1 MRKLKFLT
9 TVIIY
14 FTISAFFSDYYQA
27 KIVQAV
33 VLTLFAAF
41 CVIAVG
47 FVCID
52 MAFRPELEKKLLSI
66 EDMSDPTAKNM
77 INVLLTVI
85 LYGCAVSQILSV
97 VLAFFGLGV
106 LLIPKPIIFYASP
119 NGEAWAVEEQGEVV
133 SCQIVSEHD
142 KEVKV
147 LQYNKIQRKIGDS
160 MPDTMPIDLL
170 ELLHY
175 PFCAARL
182 EEFRMDIE
190 ESTRSPYRDSNPPFS
205 SAETSPSTG
214 ESFDGK
220 KGPTD
225 KKSANG
231 ESDEGPSDDDILKK
245 TITLQK
251 DKGLLK
257 RTITEMSGFSTESEY
272 FTPGAHRK
280 PLVGFGDAV

>member
-1 MRKLKFLT
+1 MVNLRELKFLT

-33 VLTLFAAF
+33 VLTLFAV
-41 CVIAVG
+41 CYVIAVG
-47 FVCID
+47 FVSID
-52 MAFRPELEKKLLSI
+52 IAFRPELEKKLLSI
-66 EDMSDPTAKNM
+66 EDMSDPTAKDM

-106 LLIPKPIIFYASP
+106 LLIPKPMIFYVAP
-119 NGEAWAVEEQGEVV
+119 NGQAWAVEEQGEIVP
-133 SCQIVSEHD
+133 CQIVSDHD

-147 LQYNKIQRKIGDS
+147 FQFSKIQRKVA
-160 MPDTMPIDLL
+160 DTMPIIPL

-175 PFCAARL
+175 PFSSAKM
-182 EEFRMDIE
+182 EEFRTDIE
-190 ESTRSPYRDSNPPFS
+190 KSTRSPYSGSNPPVFFT
-205 SAETSPSTG
+205 ETSPSTG

-257 RTITEMSGFSTESEY
+257 RTITKMSGFSTESEY
-272 FTPGAHRK
+272 FTPGAQRK